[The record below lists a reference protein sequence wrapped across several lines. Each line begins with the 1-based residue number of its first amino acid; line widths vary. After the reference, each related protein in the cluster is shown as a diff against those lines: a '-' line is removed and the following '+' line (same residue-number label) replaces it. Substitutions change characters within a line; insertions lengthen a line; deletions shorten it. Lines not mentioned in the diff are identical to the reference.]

1 MNSLTYDPQVDCAYL
16 TLTNPISTT
25 VCEEVGSGIILEY
38 DATQTLIG
46 VELLGVETLSQ
57 YDLEPIRSR
66 VDDKTY
72 VELLH
77 LLMERKIDRFH
88 QSV

>member
-1 MNSLTYDPQVDCAYL
+1 M
-16 TLTNPISTT
+16 
-25 VCEEVGSGIILEY
+25 CEEVGSGIILEY

-46 VELLGVETLSQ
+46 IELLGVETLSQ